1 MTIHQQHRH
10 PATDGA
16 GRRQGCD
23 GVDITQQ
30 QLANHQ
36 HFRHQHEDQR
46 QPAVGAQPAV
56 AHDLQHPIAGAGG
69 EDAVAGISQPVKVK
83 SAGEQRQRQHA
94 EQRRQRDAAP
104 RLQEERHC
112 AGDGA
117 EQ

>member
-10 PATDGA
+10 SATDGA
-16 GRRQGCD
+16 GRRQRGD
-23 GVDITQQ
+23 GVGIAQQ
-30 QLANHQ
+30 QLADYQ

-83 SAGEQRQRQHA
+83 SAGQQRQRQHA

-104 RLQEERHC
+104 RLQEERHR